1 MAAMS
6 EVPNWIRG
14 VRDVRDENGEREQA
28 LSRLTQM
35 NAIFEPKFPCP
46 SSVM

>member
-1 MAAMS
+1 MAAMR

-14 VRDVRDENGEREQA
+14 VRDENGEREQA